1 MGTGSSKMANQLL
14 FKATIIIAVWQIHP
28 AHGEVVIDGRIDEVT
43 VYRDQARVVRKLDI
57 PAGANLQ
64 HIRVTGLPRQIEIRS
79 AFTESDP
86 GTNVRSMRIVSK
98 QARVNPELMQRIEQL
113 TKKKSELLQ
122 NLHTQEHH
130 AKAIEQDLLTIE
142 KLVVFSADK
151 VQQNLDRATLDVQSV
166 TALADFTMERRRK
179 LAAELLQ
186 TQTEIQKLNKDIH
199 ENEQQQSRLRGNHGT
214 AAYEAMIAVASPN
227 GGTVR
232 LVYDVSKVNWLP
244 RYSIR
249 SSKPEQGERRFTLQ
263 LDAILVQDSGE
274 PWDDVSMTLST
285 SSPETQAARPLL
297 TPLRV
302 QAVNPGEQPAASTE
316 PVTIASHLPDWLDE
330 DKLQRNARLNS
341 VANQRQVDELTT
353 VAEVQRTLAEDAG
366 DNLSDETY
374 GMEKRIQITDG
385 PQLQTIAI
393 LSTELQGQMHHV
405 VTPLLSSFA
414 FREAELTNT
423 AGRNLIAGDAD
434 VYLDG
439 DFVGRTIVT
448 PTAAGQK
455 LTIGFGA
462 DRKIRT
468 RRELLGKQESV
479 QGGNRRSTLQHR
491 LVITNYHEAP
501 VDIRLLDRIP
511 ITAKDGSIRVELDT
525 TTTAP
530 LSEDPLYVR
539 MQRPTGVLRW
549 DLQIPAKRFGSDA
562 FDHEYAY
569 SIELDRQQTIVSND
583 IANTLGDLQ
592 FQKMNMGGGM
602 GGGGNF

>member
-1 MGTGSSKMANQLL
+1 MRSFKMMKQIL
-14 FKATIIIAVWQIHP
+14 FMATIVNAALQIHL
-28 AHGEVVIDGRIDEVT
+28 AQGEVVIDGKIDEVT
-43 VYRDQARVVRKLDI
+43 VYRDQARIVRKLVI
-57 PAGANLQ
+57 PAQPDLQ
-64 HIRVTGLPRQIEIRS
+64 HIRVTGLPRHIEIRS
-79 AFTESDP
+79 AFTETDAD
-86 GTNVRSMRIVSK
+86 TNVRSMRIVSK
-98 QARVNPELMQRIEQL
+98 QVRTNPEFKQRIEQL
-113 TKKKSELLQ
+113 TSDKSELTQ
-122 NLHTQEHH
+122 NLHTQEHNS
-130 AKAIEQDLLTIE
+130 KAIEQDLLTIE
-142 KLVVFSADK
+142 KLVDFSANK

-179 LAAELLQ
+179 LAAELLE
-186 TQTEIQKLNKDIH
+186 TQAEIQKLNKDIH
-199 ENEQQQSRLRGNHGT
+199 ENEQQQARLRGNHGT
-214 AAYEAMIAVASPN
+214 EVYEAMIAVTSPN

-232 LVYDVSKVNWLP
+232 LVYDVSNVNWLP

-249 SSKPEQGERRFTLQ
+249 SSKPEQGERTFTLQ

-285 SSPETQAARPLL
+285 STPETQAARPLL

-302 QAVNPGEQPAASTE
+302 QAVNPGAQPVSSTE
-316 PVTIASHLPDWLDE
+316 PGTIASNLPDWLDE
-330 DKLQRNARLNS
+330 DMLQRNARLNS
-341 VANQRQVDELTT
+341 VANQRQVNELTT

-374 GMEKRIQITDG
+374 SVNKRIQITNG

-439 DFVGRTIVT
+439 DFAGRTILT
-448 PTAAGQK
+448 PTATGQT

-468 RRELLGKQESV
+468 RRELLSKQESV
-479 QGGNRRSTLQHR
+479 QGGNRRTTLQHR
-491 LVITNYHEAP
+491 LVITNYHETP

-530 LSEDPLYVR
+530 LSDDPLYVR
-539 MQRPTGVLRW
+539 MQKPTGVLRW

-583 IANTLGDLQ
+583 ISNTLGDLQ